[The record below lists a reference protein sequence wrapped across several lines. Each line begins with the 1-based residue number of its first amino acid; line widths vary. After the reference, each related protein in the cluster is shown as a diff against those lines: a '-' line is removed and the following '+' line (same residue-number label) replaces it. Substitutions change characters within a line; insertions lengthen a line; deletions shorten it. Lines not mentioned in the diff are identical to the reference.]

1 MAPHKIMS
9 SRLFQTRL
17 SHPPRTI
24 AFVRYDRPISSQS
37 QSYRLHRLETRTAA
51 EETIER
57 LHGRM
62 VRGWK
67 DPGCRISVRFADTAE
82 QRELRVSIVLPLSE
96 PLSLNNTLHSGRN
109 VWFRETSL
117 PHG

>member
-1 MAPHKIMS
+1 MVPHKIMS

-24 AFVRYDRPISSQS
+24 AFVRYGDPTAQ
-37 QSYRLHRLETRTAA
+37 YHHPHTLHRLESRTAA

-62 VRGWK
+62 VRGWN

-82 QRELRVSIVLPLSE
+82 QRELRVGASLFDFRAILTHE
-96 PLSLNNTLHSGRN
+96 PHSDKSAC
-109 VWFRETSL
+109 FRETS
-117 PHG
+117 PPPG

>member
-17 SHPPRTI
+17 SNPPRTI
-24 AFVRYDRPISSQS
+24 AFVRYDQFTTRGNHPYAS
-37 QSYRLHRLETRTAA
+37 LRLESRCSA

-62 VRGWK
+62 VRGWN

-82 QRELRVSIVLPLSE
+82 QRELRVSTIFAYLAL
-96 PLSLNNTLHSGRN
+96 
-109 VWFRETSL
+109 F
-117 PHG
+117 